1 MSSSLVT
8 IPEKF
13 GRYEVQG
20 LMGEGS
26 MGRVYRAFDP
36 RAQRVVAIKTLKAEY
51 RASDTGDEYL
61 KRFHREAQAA
71 GALSHPHI
79 VTVFDVG
86 DDFFVMEL
94 LEGRTL
100 QEILWERGRLEL
112 ADVLR
117 IVGPM
122 AEAVDYAHSRGTIH
136 RDIKP
141 GNIMI
146 LPDGRPKIMDFGVA
160 HLTSTTMTA
169 SGQFLGSPS
178 YMAPEQIMRSEASAQ
193 TDLFSLAIVIY
204 EMLTGRKP
212 FDGESITTIIYKV
225 VNEEPSPPRYWNT
238 ELPHC
243 FDEIFARAFDKEPS
257 RRYKNAGQLVAAL
270 ELKEVDS
277 AQPLASLLPA
287 SSGDASLPPS
297 GEAVE
302 TFDFKAEDA
311 ARTVMAEPGSLA
323 PPRPP
328 SRTRRGG
335 SLLTLGAAGLVLLFA
350 VLLVRGVWQR
360 RAPALPPAHPLPALQ
375 IETEPAGAAVEV
387 DGKPAGRSPLSL
399 ATLPTGS
406 HSVRVAHDG
415 FAPAQLSFELVPGVT
430 MAPLRFVLQP
440 MGAALSVRSEP
451 ANAVVFVDGKEVGTT
466 PLEGA
471 VLEPGPHDLR
481 VEHKGFRPW
490 TRRLEARVGE
500 ALDFPVRLEAG
511 KGRAGAAASKSASWV
526 REGDLVDLTPDVT
539 PPRRV
544 SGHLAPYPDAA
555 RRLRLEGAVTI
566 DMIVLETGELSK
578 IHVVES
584 AGEILDQAVLQAVHS
599 WRFEPAR
606 KQGVKVRVHWPYRQ
620 RFKMGD

>member
-20 LMGEGS
+20 LVGEGS

-51 RASDTGDEYL
+51 RASGPGDEYL

-86 DDFFVMEL
+86 DAFFVMEL

-160 HLTSTTMTA
+160 HLTSATMTA

-193 TDLFSLAIVIY
+193 TDLFSLATVIY
-204 EMLTGRKP
+204 EMLTDRKP

-238 ELPHC
+238 ELPRC
-243 FDEIFARAFDKEPS
+243 FDEIFARAFAKEPS
-257 RRYKNAGQLVAAL
+257 RRYQNARQLVAAL
-270 ELKEVDS
+270 ELQEVDS

-287 SSGDASLPPS
+287 SSGQAGLPASRE
-297 GEAVE
+297 EAVE
-302 TFDFKAEDA
+302 TFDFRAEDA
-311 ARTVMAEPGSLA
+311 ARTVMAEPGSL
-323 PPRPP
+323 PPLRPP
-328 SRTRRGG
+328 AGARRSR
-335 SLLTLGAAGLVLLFA
+335 SLLTLGAAALVLLLA
-350 VLLVRGVWQR
+350 VLLVVWQR
-360 RAPALPPAHPLPALQ
+360 RAPAVPPAHRLPALQ

-415 FAPAQLSFELVPGVT
+415 FAPAHLSFELVPGVT

-440 MGAALSVRSEP
+440 TGAALSVRSVP
-451 ANAVVFVDGKEVGTT
+451 ANAVVFVDGKQVGTT

-490 TRRLEARVGE
+490 TRHLEASVGE

-511 KGRAGAAASKSASWV
+511 RGRAGAAASKSAGWV
-526 REGDLVDLTPDVT
+526 REGDLVDLTPEVT
-539 PPRRV
+539 PPHRV
-544 SGHLAPYPDAA
+544 SGDVAAYPDAA

-566 DMIVLETGELSK
+566 DMIVLETGEVAK

-584 AGEILDQAVLQAVHS
+584 AGEILDQAVLQAVQS